1 MKKISS
7 WILLIRDATY
17 FSTAM
22 YLERALQKEH
32 NVVSIGINPWYPAE
46 PKVYPK
52 KIRKLLKKEYH
63 SKVSSQFVNFDLI
76 LVVGPVRQRFD
87 FNSFDTPTAYW
98 AIDSHLKF
106 DKHIKKTRVQDYD
119 FLFVAQKDYIPKYK
133 EKGCKNVYWL
143 PLACDPEIHKQHNF
157 SLKYDLC
164 FIGSLG
170 PDSPRKEIILKL
182 QKEFNMFVGQ
192 RYLHDMAL
200 TYSQSKM
207 VFNKSLQGDLN
218 MRVFE
223 ALSCGCLLLT
233 DRINN
238 GLEELFTDKEHL
250 VIYNDYED
258 LRNKARDY
266 LAHPEERNA
275 IAHKGQEE
283 IWKKHTYL
291 HRARYLVETILKNS

>member
-1 MKKISS
+1 MKNSL

-32 NVVSIGINPWYPAE
+32 NIISIGINPWYPIE

-52 KIRKLLKKEYH
+52 KIKELLKKKYH

-87 FNSFDTPTAYW
+87 FNFFDTPTAYW

-106 DKHIKKTRVQDYD
+106 NKHIKKVRVQDYN
-119 FLFVAQKDYIPKYK
+119 FLFVAHKDYVPKYR

-143 PLACDPEIHKQHNF
+143 SSACDPEIHKQHNL

-164 FIGSLG
+164 FVGSLG
-170 PDSPRKEIILKL
+170 PNSPRREVILKL

-192 RYLHDMAL
+192 RYLHDMAR

-223 ALSCGCLLLT
+223 AMSCGRLLLT
-233 DRINN
+233 DRICN
-238 GLEELFTDKEHL
+238 GLEELFIDKKHL
-250 VIYNDYED
+250 VIYDRYKD
-258 LRNKARDY
+258 LVEKAYYY
-266 LAHPEERNA
+266 LEHSEEREA

-283 IWKKHTYL
+283 VWKKHTYL
-291 HRARYLVETILKNS
+291 HRARHLIETVLKNS